1 MLFADPGKLVRLTQ
15 LADERE
21 QRQVHGNNHA
31 ADHHAQKHD
40 HDRLKGRQQ
49 VFYRGVDFIFIKV
62 RDLLQHGVHRAG
74 LFADADHLGDHA
86 GKNLS
91 FTQRLGQRLAFF
103 EGPAKLH
110 QSLFFDRLPICA
122 GLFAD
127 ADHLGD
133 HAGKNLSFTQR
144 LGQRLAFF
152 ERPANFHQ
160 SLLYDSIPRGFR
172 GDVQAFEDGYAAGD
186 ERTEGTCEAR
196 HGNFSEQ
203 HTNQRR
209 LQKGG
214 VDYVASLGR
223 SVPNFDPKNRSHEC
237 DQEGKA
243 AITPDE
249 GATADAYSGRQGQ
262 RHAQACEQRCKDGHD
277 FPEQQDDDARGDGQ
291 NTHWVNQRG
300 FYGAL
305 QLDVFFDVLR
315 KALQNGIENTAR
327 FAGFHHVDI

>member
-91 FTQRLGQRLAFF
+91 Y
-103 EGPAKLH
+103 
-110 QSLFFDRLPICA
+110 
-122 GLFAD
+122 
-127 ADHLGD
+127 
-133 HAGKNLSFTQR
+133 TQR

-243 AITPDE
+243 EITPDE
-249 GATADAYSGRQGQ
+249 VAHADDYSGRQRQ